1 MKKQSNVISCGD
13 CGFFGIF
20 ESVREWGKISFCPA
34 CGAKPLQTPE
44 EMDRDFEIHRNS
56 SNHPPVDEN

>member
-20 ESVREWGKISFCPA
+20 PEWVVGKFYFCPA
-34 CGAKPLQTPE
+34 CGAKSLQTPE